1 MEKRREILLSALQDK
16 DDEIK
21 KAAAEAIEN
30 LAARGRLLDLTQK
43 IASAPMIEKVRA
55 IYVIG
60 ALKGPSVAEALIKAA
75 KDPSEDVR
83 AAAIRVLGG
92 VPDAN
97 VLPHIVEALKDA
109 SAVVQRVA
117 LEAMANFRDARILPA
132 VMQVLKNQDSGVV
145 ERAVELAGRIGD
157 KRTEEAMLYFAVK
170 GNHKM
175 RLAAIKALGEMD
187 V

>member
-1 MEKRREILLSALQDK
+1 MEKRREIFLSALQDK

-21 KAAAEAIEN
+21 KAAAEAMEN
-30 LAARGRLLDLTQK
+30 LTARSRLVELAQK
-43 IASAPMIEKVRA
+43 IASAPMLEKVRA
-55 IYVIG
+55 IYAIG
-60 ALKGPSVAEALIKAA
+60 ALKGPSVAEALIKAS

-83 AAAIRVLGG
+83 AAAVRVLGG
-92 VPDAN
+92 LPDAN
-97 VLPHIVEALKDA
+97 VLAHIVEALKDA
-109 SAVVQRVA
+109 SAIVQRVA
-117 LEAMANFRDARILPA
+117 LEAMAGFRDARILPA
-132 VMQVLKNQDSGVV
+132 VMPLLKNQDPGVV
-145 ERAVELAGRIGD
+145 ERALELAGRIGD